1 MSDQDPRDELVE
13 HLPAMRAF
21 AISLTRNGSV
31 ADDMVQDT
39 LVKAWTNI
47 DKFEPGTNM
56 RAWLFTILRNTYYS
70 SRRKTNREV
79 SDVDGVFTDNLAEK
93 PAHDGH
99 LQMQDFRAALAK
111 LNVEQREA
119 LLLIGASG
127 FSYEEA
133 AEMCGVAVGTI
144 KSRTNRARAQL
155 AKLMGLKEDEAMEM
169 LTSPTMAPSSN
180 TGTFA
185 RTVFSSAAV
194 PSGPAITVR
203 VPFST
208 ASEKVGKPE
217 KSSIS

>member
-1 MSDQDPRDELVE
+1 MAARDPRDELVD

-21 AISLTRNGSV
+21 AISLTRNGAI

-47 DKFEPGTNM
+47 EKFEVGTNM

-70 SRRKTNREV
+70 SRRKSNREV
-79 SDVDGVFTDNLAEK
+79 ADVDGVFTDNLAEK

-99 LQMQDFRAALAK
+99 LQMQDFRVALAK
-111 LNVEQREA
+111 LKDEQREA

-155 AKLMGLKEDEAMEM
+155 AELMGLRDDEAME
-169 LTSPTMAPSSN
+169 LTDDATMSVISASKVSS
-180 TGTFA
+180 F
-185 RTVFSSAAV
+185 
-194 PSGPAITVR
+194 
-203 VPFST
+203 
-208 ASEKVGKPE
+208 
-217 KSSIS
+217 

>member
-1 MSDQDPRDELVE
+1 MAEKSPRDELVE

-21 AISLTRNGSV
+21 AISLTRNGSL

-47 DKFEPGTNM
+47 EKFEPGTNM

-70 SRRKTNREV
+70 SRRKSKREV
-79 SDVDGVFTDNLAEK
+79 ADVDGVFTESLAEK

-99 LQMQDFRAALAK
+99 MQMNDFRKALGK
-111 LNVEQREA
+111 LKDEQREA

-144 KSRTNRARAQL
+144 KSRVNRARAQL
-155 AKLMGLKEDEAMEM
+155 AELMEHGENDSLEM
-169 LTSPTMAPSSN
+169 TDDATMS
-180 TGTFA
+180 
-185 RTVFSSAAV
+185 VISASKV
-194 PSGPAITVR
+194 
-203 VPFST
+203 
-208 ASEKVGKPE
+208 ASF
-217 KSSIS
+217 